1 MRNDNYRRKQRHKHI
16 CRRLEIIKNVYQDNP
31 IYWCGNDPG
40 RLDKAKIHCS
50 CPMCSAKTRN
60 KRKRHRNGQSF
71 APSINYKISDQRK
84 VDSMDFDEA
93 DYD

>member
-60 KRKRHRNGQSF
+60 KRKRRGSGGV
-71 APSINYKISDQRK
+71 NYKISDQRK
-84 VDSMDFDEA
+84 VDAMNFDEK
-93 DYD
+93 DFS

>member
-50 CPMCSAKTRN
+50 CPLCSAKTRN
-60 KRKRHRNGQSF
+60 KHKRRGSG
-71 APSINYKISDQRK
+71 SINYKISDQRK
-84 VDSMDFDEA
+84 VDAMNFDEE
-93 DYD
+93 DFS

>member
-31 IYWCGNDPG
+31 IYWCGNNPG

-50 CPMCSAKTRN
+50 CPMCSTKTRN
-60 KRKRHRNGQSF
+60 KRKRNGNGWGF

-84 VDSMDFDEA
+84 MDRMNQDLEENN
-93 DYD
+93 